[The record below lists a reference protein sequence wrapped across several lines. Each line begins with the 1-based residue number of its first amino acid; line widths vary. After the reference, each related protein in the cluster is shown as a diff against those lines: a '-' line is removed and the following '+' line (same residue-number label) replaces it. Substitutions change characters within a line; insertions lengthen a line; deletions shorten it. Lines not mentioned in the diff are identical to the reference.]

1 MKMKDIMFGD
11 WEYGSDVS
19 RWYGQVLSKD
29 QNGWVK
35 RCMDYVMVCF
45 KPRGVSEKL
54 WKKVVDKDLRSFAN
68 LLTHYEHD
76 T

>member
-1 MKMKDIMFGD
+1 
-11 WEYGSDVS
+11 
-19 RWYGQVLSKD
+19 
-29 QNGWVK
+29 
-35 RCMDYVMVCF
+35 MDYVMVCF